1 MDRAVNWLRCHM
13 GLKAW
18 RLSATVKSRV
28 KQAVAHVS
36 QFEDRLAEHSRDSD
50 CQGVICGHIHT
61 PTIASAAN
69 CSTATRETGWR
80 TARAGRTARRENA
93 SRPFLPTTVTPAPQD
108 QPTAIPA
115 QDTAS
120 LTAAAPPAA
129 SPVGPPLPAKEW
141 QVSDTEDRPRE
152 VRVSLR

>member
-1 MDRAVNWLRCHM
+1 M

-36 QFEDRLAEHSRDSD
+36 HFEDRLAEHSRDSD

-61 PTIASAAN
+61 PTIAQRGELIYCNTGDWVEN
-69 CSTATRETGWR
+69 CSALVELHD
-80 TARAGRTARRENA
+80 GRMRLVR
-93 SRPFLPTTVTPAPQD
+93 FLPAVATPAPQD
-108 QPTAIPA
+108 QPTVIPA

-120 LTAAAPPAA
+120 LAAAAPPAA

-141 QVSDTEDRPRE
+141 QVTDTEDRPRE